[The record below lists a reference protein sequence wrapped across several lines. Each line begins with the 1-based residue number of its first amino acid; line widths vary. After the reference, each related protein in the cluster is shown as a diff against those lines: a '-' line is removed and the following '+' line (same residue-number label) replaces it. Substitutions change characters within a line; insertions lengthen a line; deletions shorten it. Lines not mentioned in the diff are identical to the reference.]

1 MSDVL
6 DSVTR
11 WRCAEWWHYTAA
23 LRITRSPENPSVI
36 KFAWSEYAVVSCCA
50 ELGWMWRDVS
60 RLCKERWQ
68 MTSIHH
74 NPALSPAPGPATNT
88 GIINS
93 YEATTDNEALTS
105 HNKRLWREERR
116 SLTNVIPGSCVTC
129 CVAWSGPGPASPS
142 LMGRERDQ
150 KAINPGWDEERSW
163 YQTCDRSSG
172 DHYNIIRISSIT
184 QSQYTLHSTHQPA
197 WHNTNNH
204 HTPRIY
210 DHQGGDNKL

>member
-1 MSDVL
+1 MCVPVKSWDWQNQTSFIWQKMSDVL

-23 LRITRSPENPSVI
+23 LRITRSLENPSVI

-74 NPALSPAPGPATNT
+74 NPALSPARGPATNT

-116 SLTNVIPGSCVTC
+116 SLRNTTPRLCVTC
-129 CVAWSGPGPASPS
+129 CVAWCGGLVQSAAV
-142 LMGRERDQ
+142 RER
-150 KAINPGWDEERSW
+150 
-163 YQTCDRSSG
+163 QTRK
-172 DHYNIIRISSIT
+172 
-184 QSQYTLHSTHQPA
+184 P
-197 WHNTNNH
+197 
-204 HTPRIY
+204 
-210 DHQGGDNKL
+210 